1 VPGFETTVTLNDEAA
16 TAALGAR
23 IAGGLK
29 RGDAVL
35 LMGELGAGKTAL
47 ARAILRELG
56 IDTHVPSPTF
66 TLVQAYETP
75 KLTVA
80 HFDLYRIAKPTE
92 LFELGL
98 DDALDEGAA
107 LVEWPEHGF
116 PQRFA
121 AKALVVALLTLSESA
136 REAHI
141 SGPARWRSIIAES
154 GA

>member
-1 VPGFETTVTLNDEAA
+1 MLGFETTVTLNDEAA

-35 LMGELGAGKTAL
+35 LRGELGAGKTAL

-56 IDTHVPSPTF
+56 VDSHVPSPTF

-75 KLTVA
+75 KLTVS
-80 HFDLYRIAKPTE
+80 HFDLYRILKPME

-98 DDALDEGAA
+98 DDALEEGAA

-116 PQRFA
+116 PKRFTGE
-121 AKALVVALLTLSESA
+121 ALVVALSTVSEGA

-141 SGPARWRSIIAES
+141 SGPARWRAIIAKS

>member
-1 VPGFETTVTLNDEAA
+1 VTLNDEAA

-35 LMGELGAGKTAL
+35 LRGELGAGKTAL

-56 IDTHVPSPTF
+56 VDSHVPSPTF

-75 KLTVA
+75 KLTVS
-80 HFDLYRIAKPTE
+80 HFDLYRILKPME

-116 PQRFA
+116 PRRFA
-121 AKALVVALLTLSESA
+121 AQALVVALSTKSETE

-141 SGPARWRSIIAES
+141 SGPARWRAIIAETS
-154 GA
+154 V

>member
-1 VPGFETTVTLNDEAA
+1 MPGFETTVTLNDEAA

-29 RGDAVL
+29 RGDVVL
-35 LMGELGAGKTAL
+35 LKGELGAGKTAL
-47 ARAILRELG
+47 ARAILRKLG
-56 IDTHVPSPTF
+56 VDTYVPSPTF

-75 KLTVA
+75 KLTVS
-80 HFDLYRIAKPTE
+80 HFDFYRILKPTE

-98 DDALDEGAA
+98 DDALEEGAA

-121 AKALVVALLTLSESA
+121 AKALVVALSTLSESA

-141 SGPARWRSIIAES
+141 SGPARWRAIIAEG

>member
-1 VPGFETTVTLNDEAA
+1 MAGFETIVQLDDEAA

-23 IAGGLK
+23 IARGLK
-29 RGDAVL
+29 PGDAVL
-35 LMGELGAGKTAL
+35 LKGELGAGKTTL

-56 IDTHVPSPTF
+56 VHTYVPSPTF

-75 KLTVA
+75 ALPLY
-80 HFDLYRIAKPTE
+80 HYDLYRIENPRE
-92 LFELGL
+92 LSELGI

-116 PQRFA
+116 PKRLA
-121 AKALVVALLTLSESA
+121 EDALAVTLTTVAETA
-136 REAHI
+136 REARI
-141 SGPARWRSIIAES
+141 KGPSRWSAILGGG